1 MLHYNLYDAKKP
13 SETVL
18 ILLHGFI
25 SDSSTFEQHID
36 RLSETMKV
44 VTIDLPGHG
53 QDNSSMEQI
62 WDFEWISHQLHKVV
76 NTLKEKHTILH
87 GYSMGARVALYYAC
101 HHTSD
106 LSGLILES
114 GSPGI
119 QEEMLREERIQV
131 DAARARVLE
140 LAPLETFVND
150 WEQLPLFQS
159 QRFLSDIEKQRIRH
173 MRLRQSPSRLAKA
186 LRDYGTGIMPNLW
199 NELNIL
205 QIPVQLIVGE
215 WDEKF
220 VSIAQKMKEQL
231 PYARLEIVSQVGH
244 TVHVEDVVKFDTIA
258 LAFINGLNKEA
269 NHGKTMGDIK
279 RI

>member
-53 QDNSSMEQI
+53 QDSSSMEQI

-87 GYSMGARVALYYAC
+87 GYSMGARVALYYAY

-159 QRFLSDIEKQRIRH
+159 QRFLSDIEKQRIRQ